1 MTARFHDFS
10 PNLIAGATYSGQVV
24 VWDIRTKS
32 EPVQRS
38 PISSEGHTHPIRA
51 LSVVGST
58 NSHSIVT
65 VSSDG
70 KLCKWDTSQLLK
82 PAESMQISYHKRG
95 GTGIKEDVVIMSM
108 ARADA
113 SPETVYMGSEN
124 GHIYKSF
131 TDERNMSK
139 DAVKRYPPESDENAS
154 LGSASSIRDAD
165 ISRRRRHHNRR
176 RVDGHFGPVTAMDF
190 HPGAFGLSRFYD
202 SSELMLSSSVDWT
215 CKLWDLKK
223 SPLPLCE
230 FQCTNDYVLDVKWS
244 PKHPAVFA
252 ASDGE
257 GSLQLWNLNK
267 STDTPVFRTQGKSAL
282 NCVRWSTNGEHIA
295 AGSSDGTLDVYKVSG
310 LDPSKDE
317 ASEFAKT
324 LARIS
329 ELNSVSGD
337 VF

>member
-1 MTARFHDFS
+1 MRQLEFVFTCQSALMTARFHDFS
-10 PNLIAGATYSGQVV
+10 RISLPVRRTRDKSWFGIFVPSPNCPEISDFFG
-24 VWDIRTKS
+24 
-32 EPVQRS
+32 RS
-38 PISSEGHTHPIRA
+38 YASDCA

-257 GSLQLWNLNK
+257 DLA
-267 STDTPVFRTQGKSAL
+267 SAL
-282 NCVRWSTNGEHIA
+282 ESEQEHRY
-295 AGSSDGTLDVYKVSG
+295 LRVSN
-310 LDPSKDE
+310 
-317 ASEFAKT
+317 T
-324 LARIS
+324 R
-329 ELNSVSGD
+329 
-337 VF
+337 